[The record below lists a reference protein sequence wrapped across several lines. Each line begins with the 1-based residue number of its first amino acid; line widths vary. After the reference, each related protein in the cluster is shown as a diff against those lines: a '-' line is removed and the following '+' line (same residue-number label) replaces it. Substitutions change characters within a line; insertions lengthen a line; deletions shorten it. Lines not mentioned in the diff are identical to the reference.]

1 MRKTNKKLKYEI
13 MKRPRYSPLYFKRAR
28 NLCEKISLYH
38 KRILQLE
45 SIQKKNQGKSK
56 ADELEELKTK
66 NAKLENKITYL
77 TLMYSSR
84 ISELKNVETKLAEY
98 KKKSITGA
106 NPCIHCNIEA
116 DDRAMKSYVDGNAH
130 KSKSASLKDKYPGY
144 VLDAAPIKH
153 HYKHTQ
159 DLTEDKFY
167 CSICDYEGE
176 KSEYESH
183 TETTYHMKCK
193 TKKDKFVS
201 SLNKKE
207 TNKDVDREI
216 SGEIAEIKKFK
227 CEICQI
233 ETTDQSTLD
242 LHMRG
247 KKHISKENALYLE
260 LSASGNSC
268 IGQYNCKICQI
279 QTTDQSALEAHMR
292 GKKHRAKQK
301 NINDEIINGTCQN
314 KAISKFLIVSDL
326 QQMNNANSQF
336 KKIQNNEIGNKKP
349 IVVNENAYLSYMLY
363 PGRDPN
369 QSYTSEAGLRCLLCE
384 VQCQTK
390 SEFDSHIAGKR
401 HKSKVK
407 LEMNLKEFYAN
418 SNK

>member
-1 MRKTNKKLKYEI
+1 M
-13 MKRPRYSPLYFKRAR
+13 
-28 NLCEKISLYH
+28 
-38 KRILQLE
+38 
-45 SIQKKNQGKSK
+45 G
-56 ADELEELKTK
+56 
-66 NAKLENKITYL
+66 
-77 TLMYSSR
+77 
-84 ISELKNVETKLAEY
+84 
-98 KKKSITGA
+98 
-106 NPCIHCNIEA
+106 
-116 DDRAMKSYVDGNAH
+116 
-130 KSKSASLKDKYPGY
+130 
-144 VLDAAPIKH
+144 
-153 HYKHTQ
+153 HTQ

-207 TNKDVDREI
+207 TNKEDVDRKI

-242 LHMRG
+242 L
-247 KKHISKENALYLE
+247 
-260 LSASGNSC
+260 
-268 IGQYNCKICQI
+268 
-279 QTTDQSALEAHMR
+279 HMR

-326 QQMNNANSQF
+326 QQMNNSNSQF
-336 KKIQNNEIGNKKP
+336 KKIQKNEIGNKKP

-369 QSYTSEAGLRCLLCE
+369 QSYTSEVGLRCLLCE